1 MLWRP
6 TYHRRIAQLADA
18 VTTAFSF
25 LAAYVFWNWARL
37 IFPWASLGMDIKIS
51 PDLFWKIT
59 VFAII
64 WVIILTKLDAYTYQR
79 FTSVRREMKIVG
91 KASLIGT
98 LIVFAADFLF
108 RFEYIP
114 RTYIG
119 IFFIVNF
126 LSLTI
131 EKIILF
137 KFAKKIREKGKDRKK
152 IIVVE
157 TGLGAKDF
165 VETVEKNLGWGLD
178 IIGLITEDGSASGS
192 ELYEKRVLGTNKEI
206 ENILHQYPV
215 DEVIV
220 CASRNELG
228 KVEDILGTC
237 GREGIQFRI
246 ISDFFGSL
254 AKRAT
259 IDHIYGL
266 PIISFISV
274 SNNEWCLYLKRL
286 IDVLVS
292 GVFLII
298 LSPLFLT
305 IAIIVKMTSEGPVF
319 YEWNVVGFNKK
330 PLRSWKFRTMIINA
344 DEMKEKLISL
354 NEMKGPVFK
363 IKNDPRITNVGKLLR
378 KFSLDELPQLWSVFK
393 GDMSLVGPRPA
404 GPHELAR
411 YESWQRRKLSIKPG
425 VTCLWQVSGRNK
437 IDDFNEW
444 ARMDL
449 EYIDHWSLWLDA
461 KILLRTIPAVFRGTG
476 V

>member
-1 MLWRP
+1 M
-6 TYHRRIAQLADA
+6 ADA
-18 VTTAFSF
+18 ITTASSF
-25 LAAYVFWNWARL
+25 LVGYFVWNWVRL
-37 IFPWASLGMDIKIS
+37 IFPSVPLGKDIEIT
-51 PDLFWKIT
+51 PDLFGKIVIFSIT
-59 VFAII
+59 

-79 FTSVRREMKIVG
+79 FTSLRREMKIIL

-98 LIVFAADFLF
+98 LLLFAADFLF

-119 IFFIVNF
+119 IFLIVNF
-126 LSLTI
+126 LSLAI

-152 IIVVE
+152 IIVVG

-192 ELYEKRVLGTNKEI
+192 ELYGKRVLGTNKEI

-305 IAIIVKMTSEGPVF
+305 IAILVKMTSEGPVF

-330 PLRSWKFRTMIINA
+330 PFRSWKFRTMIINA
-344 DEMKEKLISL
+344 DEMKEKLMDL

-363 IKNDPRITNVGKLLR
+363 IKTDPRITRVGRFLR

-425 VTCLWQVSGRNK
+425 ITCLWQANGRNK
-437 IDDFNEW
+437 INDFNAW

-449 EYIDHWSLWLDA
+449 EYIDKWSLWLDM
-461 KILLRTIPAVFRGTG
+461 KILAKTAWVVISGTG
-476 V
+476 Q

>member
-6 TYHRRIAQLADA
+6 TYHRRLAQLVDA
-18 VTTAFSF
+18 VTTACSF
-25 LAAYVFWNWARL
+25 VAAYVVWSWARI
-37 IFPWASLGMDIKIS
+37 IFPWAPLGMDIKIS

-126 LSLTI
+126 LSLAI
-131 EKIILF
+131 EKLILF

-152 IIVVE
+152 IIVVG

-165 VETVEKNLGWGLD
+165 VETVGKNPGWGLD

-192 ELYEKRVLGTNKEI
+192 ELYEKRVLGTHKEI

-237 GREGIQFRI
+237 EREGIQVRI

-286 IDVLVS
+286 IDLLVS

-319 YEWNVVGFNKK
+319 YEWNVVGVNKK
-330 PLRSWKFRTMIINA
+330 CFRSWKFRTMIINA
-344 DEMKEKLISL
+344 EEMKEKLIPL